1 MVVST
6 YSGQH
11 YSRVAATTTDKD
23 EGIVEEDMIGE
34 EMVDVETIEE
44 VGYGET
50 SSLDGNS
57 SIQETNN
64 FVGLVVVVAMS
75 RGSRS

>member
-1 MVVST
+1 
-6 YSGQH
+6 
-11 YSRVAATTTDKD
+11 
-23 EGIVEEDMIGE
+23 
-34 EMVDVETIEE
+34 MVDEETFDVEAVEK

-50 SSLDGNS
+50 SSLDGSS

-64 FVGLVVVVAMS
+64 FVGLVVVS

>member
-1 MVVST
+1 MVF
-6 YSGQH
+6 
-11 YSRVAATTTDKD
+11 
-23 EGIVEEDMIGE
+23 EETF
-34 EMVDVETIEE
+34 DVEVVER

-64 FVGLVVVVAMS
+64 LVGVVAKPK
-75 RGSRS
+75 GSRS